1 LRGPGQGESAE
12 QDSPPDE
19 GGNGEEDIDSEGRV
33 EPGFSDSGPTPSEA
47 PEDDPELDL
56 LVFGKRL
63 KRKRS
68 ELIEA
73 FDLGGLP
80 DERIIKLAKEMAADQ
95 RLAEA
100 KEVANQRP
108 PDLKP
113 RERSAR

>member
-1 LRGPGQGESAE
+1 MIAKAGP
-12 QDSPPDE
+12 SPAFL
-19 GGNGEEDIDSEGRV
+19 ILGRA
-33 EPGFSDSGPTPSEA
+33 PQPTPA

-80 DERIIKLAKEMAADQ
+80 DARIITIAQAQSRRPAA
-95 RLAEA
+95 A
-100 KEVANQRP
+100 
-108 PDLKP
+108 
-113 RERSAR
+113 